1 MEQFEGHECTAM
13 TRVKKILLV
22 DDEETFRD
30 ALGGFLVDEG
40 YEVVEAENGTVAVE
54 KLSAEKFDV
63 VITDMK
69 MPGKSGIDVLTAAK
83 MIDSQVDVIMITG
96 FTTEEPDQALSLGA
110 KDFIYKS
117 YNVEEFLTKIKEAIE
132 RLD

>member
-1 MEQFEGHECTAM
+1 MAGM
-13 TRVKKILLV
+13 KKILLV
-22 DDEETFRD
+22 DDEEVIRD
-30 ALGGFLVDEG
+30 ALGGLLVEEG
-40 YEVVEAENGTVAVE
+40 YEVEEAENGTEAIE
-54 KLSAEKFDV
+54 KLSLERFDV
-63 VITDMK
+63 VITDIK

-83 MIDSQVDVIMITG
+83 MIDPRIDVIMITG

-117 YNVEEFLTKIKEAIE
+117 YNVEEFLAKIKDAIE